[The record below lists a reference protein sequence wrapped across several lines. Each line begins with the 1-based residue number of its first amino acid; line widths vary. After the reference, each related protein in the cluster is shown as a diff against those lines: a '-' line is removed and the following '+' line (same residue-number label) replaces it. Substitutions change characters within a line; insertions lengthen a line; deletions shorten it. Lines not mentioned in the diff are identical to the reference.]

1 MKLKLFAFLAMAT
14 LLTGCGSTDILPS
27 SNAPAVANR
36 YLVQAIQKL
45 SDSTRGTILV
55 DSVDYICSYLYVES
69 SEDAS
74 KLDLEYCG
82 YFIEYRRSTGGDP
95 RYAQVSIGRYFE
107 VDEEGVEE
115 NDEFSDLELANTIEQ
130 LDRLYA
136 DFLVEMGD
144 LEESIPFISEQNP
157 GASIEYNLIQGSFS
171 ESEIQRAMRSVS

>member
-1 MKLKLFAFLAMAT
+1 MKLKLFAFLAMAL

-55 DSVDYICSYLYVES
+55 DSVDYICTYLYIES

-74 KLDLEYCG
+74 KGEIELCG
-82 YFIEYRRSTGGDP
+82 YFIEYRRNTGGDL
-95 RYAQVSIGRYFE
+95 RYAQVLIGRNFE
-107 VDEEGVEE
+107 VDEEGFEE
-115 NDEFSDLELANTIEQ
+115 NSEESELELANTIEQ

-136 DFLVEMGD
+136 ETLDFMSE
-144 LEESIPFISEQNP
+144 LEESIPFFSEQNP

-171 ESEIQRAMRSVS
+171 ESEIQRAMRFVS